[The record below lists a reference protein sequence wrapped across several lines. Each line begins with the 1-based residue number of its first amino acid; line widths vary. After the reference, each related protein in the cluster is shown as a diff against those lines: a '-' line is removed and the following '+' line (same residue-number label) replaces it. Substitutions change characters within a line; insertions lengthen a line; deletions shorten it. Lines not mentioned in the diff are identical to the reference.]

1 MLNRNALKG
10 EIVRNGMTQK
20 EVAEK
25 IGMSEKTFI
34 TKMKNGTFGIDDC
47 DKMIAILGIKKPTE
61 IFFAKQVT

>member
-10 EIVRNGMTQK
+10 EIVRNGLTQK

-47 DKMIAILGIKKPTE
+47 DKMIDILGIKKPTE
-61 IFFAKQVT
+61 IFFAK

>member
-1 MLNRNALKG
+1 MLNKNALRA
-10 EIVRNGMTQK
+10 EIIRNGLTQK

-47 DKMIAILGIKKPTE
+47 DKMITILGIKKPME
-61 IFFAKQVT
+61 IFFAK